1 MTTTKRASEFQF
13 TTKAT
18 NLTTRKVVEVLS
30 LIEALELTAVTNSE
44 YRPQDGG
51 RGAASDS
58 RWTSSKINEMIQ
70 IIVAKFTVDAVTFH
84 PRLVTLVAFLNN
96 NFLV

>member
-1 MTTTKRASEFQF
+1 MSAVARRFLYAPQ
-13 TTKAT
+13 
-18 NLTTRKVVEVLS
+18 KVVEVRILS

-44 YRPQDGG
+44 YRPHNDG

-58 RWTSSKINEMIQ
+58 RWTSSKINETIQ

-84 PRLVTLVAFLNN
+84 RNFILVW
-96 NFLV
+96 